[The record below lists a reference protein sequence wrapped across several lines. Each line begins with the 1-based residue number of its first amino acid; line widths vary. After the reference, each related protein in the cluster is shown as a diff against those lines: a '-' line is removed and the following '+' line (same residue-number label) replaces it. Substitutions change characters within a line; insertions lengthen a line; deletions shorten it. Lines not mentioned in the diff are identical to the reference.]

1 MAAAYDQYDYPA
13 YWLERQY
20 EHESEIIALN
30 AFLSKIPKIRSILEV
45 GAGFGRL
52 TPFYAYRAKRIV
64 LADPSAKLLKEARSK
79 GKNLEFI
86 QSCLENLPGKLK
98 RKRFDLVILVR
109 VMHHLKDI
117 DETLITINKLLSPKG
132 YFILEFPNKLHG
144 KAMLANF
151 CHGNFTFPL
160 DIFPFDKRTKKAK
173 KEKVLPFF
181 NYHPTIIE
189 EKLVSRGFKIL
200 EKRSV
205 SNIRNKFFKKNLPI
219 GLLLSTEKKM
229 QKPFSSINFGP
240 SIFILAQK
248 GDI

>member
-13 YWLERQY
+13 YWLGRKY
-20 EHESEIIALN
+20 EHESEIIALS
-30 AFLSKIPKIRSILEV
+30 AFLAKIPKLRSILEI

-52 TPFYAYRAKRIV
+52 TPFYAYRAQKVV
-64 LADPSAKLLKEARSK
+64 LADPSAKLLKEARNK
-79 GKNLEFI
+79 GENLEFI
-86 QSCLENLPGKLK
+86 QSCLENLPEKLK
-98 RKRFDLVILVR
+98 RKRFDLIILVR
-109 VMHHLKDI
+109 VAHHLEDMDK
-117 DETLITINKLLSPKG
+117 TLAIINKLLSPKG
-132 YFILEFPNKLHG
+132 YFVLEFPNKLHG

-173 KEKVLPFF
+173 KARVLPFF

-189 EKLVSRGFKIL
+189 EKLTNQGFKIL

-219 GLLLSTEKKM
+219 SFLLSAEKIM
-229 QKPFSSINFGP
+229 QKPFSSFNFGP
-240 SIFILAQK
+240 SIFIFAQK
-248 GDI
+248 GDA